1 VNIEEASSSRILP
14 VIKEYVG
21 AVIGR
26 VMDEKGIPHS
36 AKGCLEI
43 AEKQQTVPHNQ
54 EYRLRT

>member
-36 AKGCLEI
+36 AKGCLEMPKNSKLCHTI
-43 AEKQQTVPHNQ
+43 RNTA
-54 EYRLRT
+54 